1 VSHCGKKERERE
13 REREK
18 KKERER
24 GRPRPSE
31 DSKRGL
37 KALDSLRLERA

>member
-1 VSHCGKKERERE
+1 LWQERERE
-13 REREK
+13 RERK
-18 KKERER
+18 RERER

-37 KALDSLRLERA
+37 KALDNLRLERA